1 MAFSEARCREF
12 VGEHAPG
19 EPLVSYM
26 VTQTWAP
33 QNTHGAGM
41 NTNMTFSGTQHIRER
56 ATELG
61 LVEENKVGQFQE
73 KTFLAL
79 TEGRILYGSRNWRD
93 RPKALLHSAPGD
105 AFAIHWIDEDY
116 GAGTHL
122 RHLLLDFGGGA
133 WRTDRV
139 GLRAMKQDVATKHNV
154 EPFFATLGGR
164 AHQIV

>member
-1 MAFSEARCREF
+1 MAFEEEHCR
-12 VGEHAPG
+12 VWADEHAPG
-19 EPLVSYM
+19 EPLVSYL

-33 QNTHGAGM
+33 QKTQGVGM
-41 NTNMTFSGTQHIRER
+41 DTNMHFSGAEVIRDK
-56 ATELG
+56 AAELG

-79 TEGRILYGSRNWRD
+79 TSDHILYGSRNWRD
-93 RPKALLHSAPGD
+93 RPKHLLHSAP
-105 AFAIHWIDEDY
+105 ASEFALHWVDEDY

-139 GLRAMKQDVATKHNV
+139 GLRAMKKDVTARNNV
-154 EPFFATLGGR
+154 EPLFAALGER